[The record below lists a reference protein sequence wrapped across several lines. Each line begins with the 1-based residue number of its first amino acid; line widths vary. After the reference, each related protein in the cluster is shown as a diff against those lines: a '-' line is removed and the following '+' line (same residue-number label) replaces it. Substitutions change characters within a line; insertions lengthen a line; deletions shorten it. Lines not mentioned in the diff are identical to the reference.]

1 MQEDNLL
8 EFHNQNI
15 WLLDE
20 SQIHALAHW
29 KHIQT
34 SLLISPITCL
44 DLMVG
49 RIRKNLLVNRELKK
63 IRMASFKIM
72 YKYKYIA
79 INRRRKWHPTPIFLP
94 EDSAAAAINTE
105 STVCNCSSPDASSK
119 QYHSISFDENQSL
132 ISISVS
138 IFFATPWTVAHWAP
152 LSMGFSRHW
161 YWSELPCRPPGDLP
175 NPEIKARYP
184 ALQAD
189 SSPSESPWKHLIS
202 MSVSVSFF

>member
-1 MQEDNLL
+1 
-8 EFHNQNI
+8 
-15 WLLDE
+15 
-20 SQIHALAHW
+20 
-29 KHIQT
+29 
-34 SLLISPITCL
+34 
-44 DLMVG
+44 
-49 RIRKNLLVNRELKK
+49 
-63 IRMASFKIM
+63 MASHS
-72 YKYKYIA
+72 YILA
-79 INRRRKWHPTPIFLP
+79 WRLP
-94 EDSAAAAINTE
+94 GTGEPGGLLSVGSHKVRHDRSDLAAAAINTE